1 MFSYH
6 DLIPTHQANPFL
18 FVFFG
23 GYCIGFSAVSV
34 AYVVEIWPNI
44 MRARGV
50 ALCMAMTNAALT
62 FNIFINPIALDA
74 IAWKYYLVFV
84 AIIIAALFTV
94 YFGYPETAGLSLDQ
108 IRILFDGDKDVVR
121 DARVEETKRE
131 THTAHVEA
139 A

>member
-1 MFSYH
+1 
-6 DLIPTHQANPFL
+6 
-18 FVFFG
+18 
-23 GYCIGFSAVSV
+23 
-34 AYVVEIWPNI
+34 

-50 ALCMAMTNAALT
+50 ALTMATTNAALT

-108 IRILFDGDKDVVR
+108 IRILFDGDEDVVR
-121 DARVEETKRE
+121 DARVEEAKRE

>member
-1 MFSYH
+1 V
-6 DLIPTHQANPFL
+6 IPFL

-50 ALCMAMTNAALT
+50 ALCMAMTNLALT

-84 AIIIAALFTV
+84 AIIIAALVTV
-94 YFGYPETAGLSLDQ
+94 YFCYPETAGLSLEQ
-108 IRILFDGDKDVVR
+108 IRITRRLILPMWKLH
-121 DARVEETKRE
+121 EET
-131 THTAHVEA
+131 H
-139 A
+139 